1 MNLRTVLLVDDEQQ
15 ILDTYR
21 VILSGEESDDGL
33 DELAAMVGLD
43 EEESDSLLNKEVF
56 RLLEAT
62 QGEEALEKQ
71 RHAIAAGHA
80 PAVALVD
87 MRMPPGINGLETA
100 IRLRQQD
107 PSIYIIIITAY
118 SDVESNTIQLALQ
131 HDFIFLKKP
140 VIPEELYQIV
150 LNAANAYQSAVSNTL
165 KKELDPPLY
174 LDHLTQQQVLL
185 VDDEPMMLKLA
196 EAILVQYLQVKVITA
211 STGQEALQLAH
222 ALLPDL
228 ILLDVKMTGMDGY
241 TVCRALKTAED
252 TKDIPVMFLTAQSG
266 DDQVL
271 EGFNAGAVDYIS
283 KPFSKPILV
292 ARVSTHL
299 NLYRNSRRLKMLSN
313 TDTLT
318 DLPNRAAFQTYLE
331 MRLRDAHAAGTDQ
344 QDDGMVGENGHFA
357 LLFID
362 LDHFKPVNDELG
374 HEVGDQLLQAVAERL
389 RKNVRE
395 VDLLARIG
403 GDEFVL
409 MMGGKASLDQ
419 VALVA
424 DKMVDLLCQP
434 FRLEEHTVQ
443 IGASIG
449 SARFPDDAADG
460 EMLLRNADMAM
471 YEAKAKGRS
480 CHVSFS
486 KEFEVLA
493 SRRDRLAAE
502 LRIAIE
508 EDQLQLIFQPRL
520 ELQSRQIVGVDA
532 LLRWNHPKQGVVE
545 ADEFIDVL
553 MEGRLGE
560 MAEHWTLKTACQQLK
575 QWNDRCGCSFPITIN
590 LSEERFSEAEL
601 GRHIESAA
609 TEAGLSLDMLERLVL
624 DISEEALMK
633 QSDQALQQLERLQK
647 IGAQIMLD
655 NFGSGRSSIPYLQR
669 FSLNAIKLD
678 RQLIQKIGDP
688 EADQVLM
695 AALRLVSALGYIAIA
710 EGIEN
715 GEQLE
720 FLQQQ
725 GCNSGSGFYLHQPM
739 SGEEM
744 IAVLKQQAP

>member
-1 MNLRTVLLVDDEQQ
+1 MNLRSILLVDDEQQ

-21 VILSGEESDDGL
+21 VILSGEEEDDDGL
-33 DELAAMVGLD
+33 DELAAMVGLVD
-43 EEESDSLLNKEVF
+43 ETPDPATSREVF

-71 RHAIAAGHA
+71 RQALITGNA

-118 SDVESNTIQLALQ
+118 SDVESDTMQLALQ

-150 LNAANAYQSAVSNTL
+150 RNAANAYQSAERDTIR
-165 KKELDPPLY
+165 KELDPPLY
-174 LDHLTQQQVLL
+174 LDSLSQQQVLL

-211 STGQEALQLAH
+211 HTGQEALQLAH
-222 ALLPDL
+222 NLLPDL
-228 ILLDVKMTGMDGY
+228 ILLDVKMSGMDGY
-241 TVCRALKTAED
+241 TVCRALKSAEY
-252 TKDIPVMFLTAQSG
+252 TKEIPVIFLTAQSS
-266 DDQVL
+266 DDQVV
-271 EGFNAGAVDYIS
+271 EGFQAGAVDYVA

-313 TDTLT
+313 TDMLT
-318 DLPNRAAFQTYLE
+318 ELPNRAAFQTYLD
-331 MRLRDAHAAGTDQ
+331 MRLRDAAEAKEVDSR
-344 QDDGMVGENGHFA
+344 GEIPEGSHFA

-374 HEVGDQLLQAVAERL
+374 HEVGDELLQAVAVRL

-395 VDLLARIG
+395 VDLLSRIG

-409 MMGGKASLDQ
+409 MLGGHVTPQ
-419 VALVA
+419 HVALVA
-424 DKMVDLLCQP
+424 DNMVDLLCQP
-434 FRLEEHTVQ
+434 FNLEEHTVQ

-449 SARFPDDAADG
+449 SARFPADSEDG
-460 EMLLRNADMAM
+460 EVLLRNADMAM

-486 KEFEVLA
+486 SEFESHLA
-493 SRRDRLAAE
+493 ERDRLSDE

-508 EDQLQLIFQPRL
+508 QEQLQLLFQPKV
-520 ELQSRQIVGVDA
+520 ELASSKVVGLDA
-532 LLRWNHPKQGVVE
+532 LLRWNHPERGALE
-545 ADEFIDVL
+545 AGEFIDVL

-560 MAEHWTLKTACQQLK
+560 MAERSVLKMVCLQLK
-575 QWNDRCGCSFPITIN
+575 QWSQGGGMTLPITIN
-590 LSEERFSEAEL
+590 LSEERFKQDDLDEYIVEVAKEV
-601 GRHIESAA
+601 
-609 TEAGLSLDMLERLVL
+609 GLPLDMLSMIEL
-624 DISEEALMK
+624 DLAEELLMK
-633 QSDQALQQLERLQK
+633 QPEIALRQLEK
-647 IGAQIMLD
+647 VAQLGLRITLD
-655 NFGSGRSSIPYLQR
+655 NFGSGRSSLYWLQR
-669 FSLNAIKLD
+669 FPLNDIKLD
-678 RQLIQKIGDP
+678 RKLVQKIGDSGS
-688 EADQVLM
+688 DQLLR
-695 AALRLVSALGYIAIA
+695 AALCMVMELGYLTIA

-715 GEQLE
+715 EKQLE
-720 FLQQQ
+720 FLKLQ
-725 GCNSGSGFYLHQPM
+725 GCVTGLGYLLHTPM
-739 SGEEM
+739 TPEDVLTVLGREM
-744 IAVLKQQAP
+744 